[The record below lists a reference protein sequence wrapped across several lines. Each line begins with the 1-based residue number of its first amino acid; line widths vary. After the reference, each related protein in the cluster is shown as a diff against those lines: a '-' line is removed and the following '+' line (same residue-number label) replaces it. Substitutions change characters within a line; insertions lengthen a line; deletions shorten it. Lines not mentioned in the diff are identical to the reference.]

1 MSLQCY
7 NRAHRGY
14 YTFKKRESP
23 CRSEQKPDA
32 FVCSA
37 RGHAS
42 VNKPIRLPCVYVCTL
57 RATYFCRTRWSRRF
71 FRRIFP
77 FRSSNTSLSLPRL
90 LSSSRLYPTTTRC
103 FLLLFFFYSPIL
115 LFLILYSQ
123 LRARRVDGLRACVNT
138 HIICDRNMHFK
149 LVFFDPNYDRSK
161 LRRHGELCCRKLVFV
176 ALKGCFRLVGKGR
189 ENFTSFERR

>member
-7 NRAHRGY
+7 NHRGH
-14 YTFKKRESP
+14 YTLKRENHP
-23 CRSEQKPDA
+23 VEANRSQTA

-57 RATYFCRTRWSRRF
+57 RATYFCRTRWSRRS

-90 LSSSRLYPTTTRC
+90 LSSSRLYPTTRC
-103 FLLLFFFYSPIL
+103 FLLLLLLFFFIPRSFYSW
-115 LFLILYSQ
+115 
-123 LRARRVDGLRACVNT
+123 
-138 HIICDRNMHFK
+138 
-149 LVFFDPNYDRSK
+149 FFIRS
-161 LRRHGELCCRKLVFV
+161 C
-176 ALKGCFRLVGKGR
+176 ALDEWTVCAHA
-189 ENFTSFERR
+189 

>member
-1 MSLQCY
+1 MYATCNVFLQ
-7 NRAHRGY
+7 
-14 YTFKKRESP
+14 
-23 CRSEQKPDA
+23 D
-32 FVCSA
+32 
-37 RGHAS
+37 
-42 VNKPIRLPCVYVCTL
+42 TL
-57 RATYFCRTRWSRRF
+57 VPPFLSTN
-71 FRRIFP
+71 FP
-77 FRSSNTSLSLPRL
+77 FSFLQHVFVAPSPPLLKPSLSYNNTLLP
-90 LSSSRLYPTTTRC
+90 SS
-103 FLLLFFFYSPIL
+103 FFFYSPIL